1 MDLIGVREVRMAA
14 GRADL
19 VFAADEIPLGG
30 GTWLFSEEQPG
41 LGGMVDLTGLG
52 WEPLIEHSD
61 GALTIAAT
69 CTLAELR
76 ALPPR
81 AGRAAHPLVEVAV
94 DALLGSWKIHRYATV
109 GGNICLALPAGPM
122 TSLAAAL
129 DGVGV
134 IWMPGGGERREP
146 IVSLVTGVRETVLTH
161 GEVLRAVE
169 LPARALASR
178 VAHRRISLAEL
189 GRSGAFVI
197 ARLDADGG
205 FTVTI
210 TAATPRPYQLRFAAL
225 PTAAVLTA
233 AIDETVAGDWYDDPH
248 GAPDWRRAMSL
259 RFAEECRVEL
269 GTPVVEPGTPL
280 VEPGTPLVEPAT
292 PVVEPVETDP
302 R

>member
-14 GRADL
+14 DRGDL
-19 VFAADEIPLGG
+19 VFSADEIPLGG

-41 LGGMVDLTGLG
+41 LGGMVDLTSLG
-52 WEPLIEHSD
+52 WEPLIEQPD

-76 ALPPR
+76 ALPLR
-81 AGRAAHPLVEVAV
+81 AGRNSHPLFATAV
-94 DALLGSWKIHRYATV
+94 DALLGSWKIHRFATV

-122 TSLAAAL
+122 TSLTAAL

-134 IWMPGGGERREP
+134 IWMPDGGERRIP

-169 LPARALASR
+169 LPASALAAR
-178 VAHRRISLAEL
+178 VALRRISLAEL
-189 GRSGAFVI
+189 GRSGVFVI
-197 ARLDADGG
+197 ARLDADGA
-205 FTVTI
+205 FVVTI
-210 TAATPRPYQLRFAAL
+210 TAATPRPYQLRFAVV
-225 PTAAVLTA
+225 PGAAELA
-233 AIDETVAGDWYDDPH
+233 YAIDETVGTDWYDDPH

-269 GTPVVEPGTPL
+269 STP
-280 VEPGTPLVEPAT
+280 A
-292 PVVEPVETDP
+292 VEPVETE